1 MLEIKVKR
9 CLLFGN
15 NRQLRVQPV
24 GFPLND
30 TDIASFFG
38 LIICLFLSCG
48 EAYTPQRKKYWEAY
62 YFTSTFFAR
71 IVGIVII
78 VHYLVIKK
86 GHHIVPLTLKQER
99 RKLYD

>member
-38 LIICLFLSCG
+38 LINSLFLSGG
-48 EAYTPQRKKYWEAY
+48 EAYTPQRKKIFEKL
-62 YFTSTFFAR
+62 T
-71 IVGIVII
+71 
-78 VHYLVIKK
+78 YLR
-86 GHHIVPLTLKQER
+86 PLFL
-99 RKLYD
+99 

>member
-1 MLEIKVKR
+1 MLGIKVKR

-86 GHHIVPLTLKQER
+86 RTPYCTLNIET
-99 RKLYD
+99 RKEKSI

>member
-1 MLEIKVKR
+1 MLGIKVKR

-48 EAYTPQRKKYWEAY
+48 EAYTPQRKKN
-62 YFTSTFFAR
+62 
-71 IVGIVII
+71 I
-78 VHYLVIKK
+78 
-86 GHHIVPLTLKQER
+86 
-99 RKLYD
+99 RKLTYLRPLFLQELWVL

>member
-1 MLEIKVKR
+1 MLGIKVKR

-38 LIICLFLSCG
+38 LINSLFLSGG
-48 EAYTPQRKKYWEAY
+48 EAYTPQRKKYLRSLLIY
-62 YFTSTFFAR
+62 VHFFCKNYGYCNNSTLLS
-71 IVGIVII
+71 
-78 VHYLVIKK
+78 YKK
-86 GHHIVPLTLKQER
+86 RTRYCTLNIER
-99 RKLYD
+99 RKEKNI